1 MAFNPQ
7 AQTFVLNQKLMSLSG
22 DLWIDDAN
30 GNHAFAVDG
39 KALALR
45 RTLILQDPA
54 GNPLYEVNQSLV
66 HLHQTFEIKRG
77 EQIVAMI
84 QKAMLN
90 ILGDHFTVSMS
101 DGKSLAV
108 TGDWIE
114 REFHVTRGGAGS
126 DVIFASRRL
135 LAIRDC
141 YGIQAAPGFEVPL
154 ALAIVVALEQMEN
167 ESRQR

>member
-1 MAFNPQ
+1 MSFNPQ

-54 GNPLYEVNQSLV
+54 GNPLYEINQSLA

-77 EQIVAMI
+77 EQIVATI

-90 ILGDHFTVSMS
+90 ILGDHFTVSMA
-101 DGKSLAV
+101 DG
-108 TGDWIE
+108 
-114 REFHVTRGGAGS
+114 
-126 DVIFASRRL
+126 
-135 LAIRDC
+135 
-141 YGIQAAPGFEVPL
+141 
-154 ALAIVVALEQMEN
+154 
-167 ESRQR
+167 